1 MIDLIRKLIST
12 SGASTSKGMYESR
25 AGMDESIFAVLYVW
39 AELRSKD
46 PNTKVGA
53 AVYDASTGAL
63 HMGYNGF
70 NHGIL
75 DEKEAWDNRDP
86 DKAHNKYTKIV
97 HAEANA
103 MMKALRAGFK
113 PEYSTVYCTHWPC
126 HRCLKDFI
134 IPSGIKTIKYLSEYP
149 PDAESYELLR
159 HTDIKVVHT
168 RLDFSGL

>member
-1 MIDLIRKLIST
+1 
-12 SGASTSKGMYESR
+12 
-25 AGMDESIFAVLYVW
+25 MDESIFAVLYVW

-53 AVYDASTGAL
+53 GVYDNSTGAL

-70 NHGIL
+70 NHDIP
-75 DEKEAWDNRDP
+75 DDMETWNNRDIEV
-86 DKAHNKYTKIV
+86 AHNKYTKIV

-103 MMKALRAGFK
+103 VMKALQAGFSAK
-113 PEYSTVYCTHWPC
+113 DSVLYCTHWPC

-134 IPSGIKTIKYLSEYP
+134 IPSKIKVIKYLDLYP
-149 PDAESYELLR
+149 PDKESYELLR
-159 HTDIKVVHT
+159 HTDIDIKQI

>member
-1 MIDLIRKLIST
+1 MIDLIKKLIT
-12 SGASTSKGMYESR
+12 QEGAVASKGLYESR

-53 AVYDASTGAL
+53 AIYDSSTGAL

-70 NHGIL
+70 NHGVP
-75 DEKEAWDNRDP
+75 DEKEAWDNRDLEV
-86 DKAHNKYTKIV
+86 AHNKYTKIV

-103 MMKALRAGFK
+103 MMKALQAGFK
-113 PEYSTVYCTHWPC
+113 PEHSTMFCTHWPC

-134 IPSGIKTIKYLSEYP
+134 IPSKIKTIKYLQNYP

-159 HTDIKVVHT
+159 HTDIKIVQV